1 MPPKKAA
8 KLPVVKTK
16 QVRFSKSKKAED
28 DDESNENILKNA
40 PKPVLYE
47 PKSEL
52 DFTDE
57 ELTKQA
63 ELEKELETEIEE
75 ETEAD
80 EDEKEELDETEKD
93 EDHEIDDDVEYD
105 GDKDEEG
112 LEGAD
117 NIDDL
122 YDEDTKPKKKKL
134 KKIEE
139 DEDDE
144 ELDDDMCD
152 YDYGEIYDE
161 KKEEPM
167 IIVEDNKRITFP
179 KLTKYERVRLIGS
192 RAKQIALGAKVLI
205 KNTNGLSPIEI
216 AKLELN
222 ERMIP
227 MKIKRIL
234 PDNKVEIWKLSELD
248 IEN

>member
-1 MPPKKAA
+1 MPPKEALKI
-8 KLPVVKTK
+8 PVVKSK
-16 QVRFSKSKKAED
+16 QVRFTKSKKA
-28 DDESNENILKNA
+28 DEETNDNILKDA
-40 PKPVLYE
+40 PKPEEYE

-57 ELTKQA
+57 ELTKQNQ
-63 ELEKELETEIEE
+63 LEKDLETEIED

-80 EDEKEELDETEKD
+80 EEEKEELDETEKD
-93 EDHEIDDDVEYD
+93 EDHEIDDDIEYD
-105 GDKDEEG
+105 GDKDDIEG
-112 LEGAD
+112 TD

-122 YDEDTKPKKKKL
+122 YDEDVKPKKKKL
-134 KKIEE
+134 KKVAEDEEEEE
-139 DEDDE
+139 DLEDE
-144 ELDDDMCD
+144 MCD

-161 KKEEPM
+161 KKEEP
-167 IIVEDNKRITFP
+167 ITIVEDSKRITFP
-179 KLTKYERVRLIGS
+179 KLTKYEKVRLIGT
-192 RAKQIALGAKVLI
+192 RAKQISLGAKVLI
-205 KNTNGLSPIEI
+205 KNTNGLNPIEI

-234 PDNKVEIWKLSELD
+234 PDNKVEIWKLSELE

>member
-248 IEN
+248 IET

>member
-8 KLPVVKTK
+8 KLPVVKAK
-16 QVRFSKSKKAED
+16 QVRFSKSKKTD
-28 DDESNENILKNA
+28 DDETNENILKNA
-40 PKPVLYE
+40 PKPVTYE

-93 EDHEIDDDVEYD
+93 EDHEIDDDIEYE

-134 KKIEE
+134 KKIAE
-139 DEDDE
+139 DEDE
-144 ELDDDMCD
+144 ELEDDICD

-161 KKEEPM
+161 KKEEPV

-179 KLTKYERVRLIGS
+179 KLTKYERVRLIGT
-192 RAKQIALGAKVLI
+192 RAKQISLGAKVLI
-205 KNTNGLSPIEI
+205 KNTSGLNPIEI

>member
-16 QVRFSKSKKAED
+16 QVRFSKSKKAD

-80 EDEKEELDETEKD
+80 EDEKEELEETEKD

-112 LEGAD
+112 LEGVD

-134 KKIEE
+134 I
-139 DEDDE
+139 
-144 ELDDDMCD
+144 
-152 YDYGEIYDE
+152 
-161 KKEEPM
+161 
-167 IIVEDNKRITFP
+167 
-179 KLTKYERVRLIGS
+179 S
-192 RAKQIALGAKVLI
+192 
-205 KNTNGLSPIEI
+205 
-216 AKLELN
+216 LN
-222 ERMIP
+222 R
-227 MKIKRIL
+227 
-234 PDNKVEIWKLSELD
+234 
-248 IEN
+248 

>member
-8 KLPVVKTK
+8 KLPVVKAK
-16 QVRFSKSKKAED
+16 QVRFSKSKKTD
-28 DDESNENILKNA
+28 DDETNENILKNA
-40 PKPVLYE
+40 PKPVTYE

-167 IIVEDNKRITFP
+167 VIVEDNKRITFP

>member
-1 MPPKKAA
+1 MPPKKAL
-8 KLPVVKTK
+8 KIPVVKSK
-16 QVRFSKSKKAED
+16 QVRFTKSKKA
-28 DDESNENILKNA
+28 DEETNDNILKDA
-40 PKPVLYE
+40 PKPEEYE

-57 ELTKQA
+57 ELTKQNQ
-63 ELEKELETEIEE
+63 LEKDLETEIED

-80 EDEKEELDETEKD
+80 EEEKEELDETEKD
-93 EDHEIDDDVEYD
+93 EDHEIDDDIEYD
-105 GDKDEEG
+105 GDKDDIEG
-112 LEGAD
+112 TD

-122 YDEDTKPKKKKL
+122 YDEDVKPKKKKL
-134 KKIEE
+134 KKVAEDEEEEE
-139 DEDDE
+139 DLEDE
-144 ELDDDMCD
+144 MCD

-161 KKEEPM
+161 KKEEP
-167 IIVEDNKRITFP
+167 ITIVEDSKRITFP
-179 KLTKYERVRLIGS
+179 KLTKYEKVRLIGT
-192 RAKQIALGAKVLI
+192 RAKQISLGAKVLI
-205 KNTNGLSPIEI
+205 KNTNGLNPIEI

-234 PDNKVEIWKLSELD
+234 PDNKVEIWKLSELE

>member
-8 KLPVVKTK
+8 KLPVVKAK
-16 QVRFSKSKKAED
+16 QVRFSKSKKA
-28 DDESNENILKNA
+28 DEEETNENILKNA
-40 PKPVLYE
+40 PKPEEYE

-57 ELTKQA
+57 ELTKQN

-80 EDEKEELDETEKD
+80 EDEKEEQDETEKD
-93 EDHEIDDDVEYD
+93 EDHEIDDDVEYE
-105 GDKDEEG
+105 GDKDDEG
-112 LEGAD
+112 LEGVD

-122 YDEDTKPKKKKL
+122 YDEDKPKKKKL
-134 KKIEE
+134 KKIAE
-139 DEDDE
+139 DEDE
-144 ELDDDMCD
+144 ELEDDMCD

-192 RAKQIALGAKVLI
+192 RAKQISLGAKVLI

-216 AKLELN
+216 AKLELI

-234 PDNKVEIWKLSELD
+234 PDNKVEIWKLSELE

>member
-16 QVRFSKSKKAED
+16 QVRFSKSKKADD

-80 EDEKEELDETEKD
+80 EDEKEELEETEKD

-167 IIVEDNKRITFP
+167 VIVEDNKRITFP

>member
-16 QVRFSKSKKAED
+16 QVRFSKSKKAD

-80 EDEKEELDETEKD
+80 EDEKEELEETEKD

-112 LEGAD
+112 LEGVD

-139 DEDDE
+139 DDDDE

>member
-16 QVRFSKSKKAED
+16 QVRFSKSKKADD

-112 LEGAD
+112 LEGVD

-179 KLTKYERVRLIGS
+179 KLTKYERVRLIGT
-192 RAKQIALGAKVLI
+192 RAKQISLGAKVLI

>member
-1 MPPKKAA
+1 MPPKKAP
-8 KLPVVKTK
+8 KTPVVKAK
-16 QVRFSKSKKAED
+16 QVRFSKSKKTDD
-28 DDESNENILKNA
+28 DDETNENILKNA

-122 YDEDTKPKKKKL
+122 YDEETKPKKKKL

-179 KLTKYERVRLIGS
+179 KLTKYERVRLIGT
-192 RAKQIALGAKVLI
+192 RAKQISLGAKVLI

>member
-1 MPPKKAA
+1 MPPKKAP
-8 KLPVVKTK
+8 KTPVVKAK

-80 EDEKEELDETEKD
+80 EDEKEELEETEKD

-167 IIVEDNKRITFP
+167 VIVEDNKRITFP

>member
-167 IIVEDNKRITFP
+167 VIVEDNKRITFP